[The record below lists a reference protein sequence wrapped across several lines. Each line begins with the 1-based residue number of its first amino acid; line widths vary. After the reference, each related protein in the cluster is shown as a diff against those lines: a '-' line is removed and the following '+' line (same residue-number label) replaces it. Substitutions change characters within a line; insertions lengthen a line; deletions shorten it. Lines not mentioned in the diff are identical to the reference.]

1 MSRRLSSGLR
11 ANSRRLWR
19 WHRGFVWSVAAAGNT
34 LAVVL
39 LVRAP
44 RPVLPLGMPGFWL
57 LVGLLLV
64 CEVQPLVTAGS
75 DEAGVTTSTLFVFVM
90 LLRWGLPAA
99 VAGQAAATVL
109 ESMVRRKAV
118 RRAAF
123 NVAQFTISLTA
134 AAVILRAGG
143 AAGTVAFP
151 QRMVAQHLPVMLA
164 AAVVYFAVN
173 DVLVC
178 HAIALGTRARTW
190 RVLRADL
197 TYQLV
202 TTGALLVM
210 APLVVLALDAGS
222 VLVLLLLPPLG
233 AVYANGIMSQRTQHA
248 ALHDPLTGLANRTE
262 LTTRAART
270 FDQAACGRRGAAVIV
285 VDLDRFKQANDSYGH
300 QVGDRLLCLVAARL
314 SAQLRPADTAAR
326 LGGDEFVILAAELR
340 CAQEA
345 EDLRTR
351 LNAVLTEPFRV
362 DDVTIFLGAS
372 IGVAL
377 YPDHGPD
384 LARLLPHADADMYRH
399 KRQPTLPGTRTISP
413 P

>member
-1 MSRRLSSGLR
+1 
-11 ANSRRLWR
+11 
-19 WHRGFVWSVAAAGNT
+19 
-34 LAVVL
+34 
-39 LVRAP
+39 
-44 RPVLPLGMPGFWL
+44 
-57 LVGLLLV
+57 
-64 CEVQPLVTAGS
+64 
-75 DEAGVTTSTLFVFVM
+75 
-90 LLRWGLPAA
+90 
-99 VAGQAAATVL
+99 
-109 ESMVRRKAV
+109 
-118 RRAAF
+118 
-123 NVAQFTISLTA
+123 
-134 AAVILRAGG
+134 
-143 AAGTVAFP
+143 
-151 QRMVAQHLPVMLA
+151 MLA
-164 AAVVYFAVN
+164 AAVVYFAAN
-173 DVLVC
+173 DVLAC

-345 EDLRTR
+345 EDLRSR

-362 DDVTIFLGAS
+362 DDVTIFLRGQHRGRALPRPRARPGPVATARRRRHVPAQAAADAS
-372 IGVAL
+372 GHAHHQPALVLPSLPGGVAAAGRGGQNPMGDQQRSAARRNQTVL
-377 YPDHGPD
+377 PEGFMVVPQVW
-384 LARLLPHADADMYRH
+384 ARLSMRTSPRPPRASGAAGVKWAGRLSRSSTSTSRPCLSWRAVRVTSLRACTTALATSSAVSSSAVSASCSRCHCWQQPRMKRRPVRADTGSGGSSIRAG
-399 KRQPTLPGTRTISP
+399 PGRAV
-413 P
+413 

>member
-19 WHRGFVWSVAAAGNT
+19 WHRGYVWSVAAAGNT

-64 CEVQPLVTAGS
+64 CEVQPLVTTGS
-75 DEAGVTTSTLFVFVM
+75 DEAGVTTSTLFVFAM

-222 VLVLLLLPPLG
+222 VLVLLLLPPWARSTPTASCPSGPSTLP
-233 AVYANGIMSQRTQHA
+233 Y
-248 ALHDPLTGLANRTE
+248 
-262 LTTRAART
+262 TTRSPGWLIAPSSPRGQRAPSTRPPAA
-270 FDQAACGRRGAAVIV
+270 AGA
-285 VDLDRFKQANDSYGH
+285 Q
-300 QVGDRLLCLVAARL
+300 Q
-314 SAQLRPADTAAR
+314 
-326 LGGDEFVILAAELR
+326 
-340 CAQEA
+340 
-345 EDLRTR
+345 
-351 LNAVLTEPFRV
+351 
-362 DDVTIFLGAS
+362 
-372 IGVAL
+372 
-377 YPDHGPD
+377 
-384 LARLLPHADADMYRH
+384 
-399 KRQPTLPGTRTISP
+399 
-413 P
+413 